1 MENVTSFIKYACSHA
16 STKGIPSGSNLPYPV
31 ATNGV
36 WEYLWGTK
44 GQIVTKSLLDAR
56 YNSYYGPHGWSRSEY
71 DAVTRNWVAN
81 KVHVTDCQGL
91 LDSYLGNDTTANGD
105 YVNYCTQKG
114 RISDIK
120 REWVIGEAVFNG
132 DDRKK
137 THVGWVCGFYG
148 TDPLVVE
155 ARGLAYGVV
164 VTRLSKRSWKY
175 RGLMTKKFSYDP
187 APEPPTPPT
196 PPDPPDPGAYVF
208 TRTLRY
214 GCKGEDVVELKK
226 LLIAH
231 GYNDGITVDTKSS
244 VNYGGKT
251 RAAVKA
257 YQKDNKLKI
266 DGIAGVNTITSLGG
280 IYRG

>member
-1 MENVTSFIKYACSHA
+1 MDNVTNFIRYACSHA
-16 STKGIPSGSNLPYPV
+16 ANKNIPSGSDLPYPV
-31 ATNGV
+31 ATDGV
-36 WEYLWGTK
+36 WQYLWGTK
-44 GQIVTKSLLDAR
+44 GQIATKSLLDAR

-71 DAVTRNWVAN
+71 DRITANWVSN

-91 LDSYLGNDTTANGD
+91 LDSYLKNDTTANGD
-105 YVNYCTQKG
+105 YVSYCTQKG
-114 RISDIK
+114 PIK
-120 REWVIGEAVFNG
+120 NINRPWVIGEAVFNG
-132 DDRKK
+132 TDAKK

-148 TDPLVVE
+148 SDPLVVE

-164 VTRLSKRSWKY
+164 ITRLSKRSWAY

-196 PPDPPDPGAYVF
+196 PPTPPDPGAYVF
-208 TRTLRY
+208 TRPLKY

-231 GYNDGITVDTKSS
+231 GYTDGITVDTAAS
-244 VNYGGKT
+244 VNFGGKT

-257 YQKDNKLKI
+257 FQKDARLKV
-266 DGIAGVNTITSLGG
+266 DGIAGKDTITSLGG
-280 IYRG
+280 YYR